1 MGLTLLG
8 PLTSSVPSTET
19 WGSGEVFERK
29 GWGERIVGSWR
40 EGGALV
46 TFTFQAHLSREGAGT
61 HLQRQDGSHAPS
73 SAPETGC
80 ALGLRDSY
88 PPEDQPSPLSS
99 QSPRQKCWQQ
109 GQSRTAGPLDD
120 SITAVIGSRAQSKP
134 AAAPLPQLCPPP
146 TCSGSAAS
154 FPSATPPRQR
164 HCEHVLCY
172 L

>member
-1 MGLTLLG
+1 MRERAGGRELWEAGEREGLWSLSRSKHTSVVRG
-8 PLTSSVPSTET
+8 RAHTSSVKTVPAHPAVPS
-19 WGSGEVFERK
+19 
-29 GWGERIVGSWR
+29 
-40 EGGALV
+40 
-46 TFTFQAHLSREGAGT
+46 
-61 HLQRQDGSHAPS
+61 
-73 SAPETGC
+73 ETGC
-80 ALGLRDSY
+80 ALGLRGSY